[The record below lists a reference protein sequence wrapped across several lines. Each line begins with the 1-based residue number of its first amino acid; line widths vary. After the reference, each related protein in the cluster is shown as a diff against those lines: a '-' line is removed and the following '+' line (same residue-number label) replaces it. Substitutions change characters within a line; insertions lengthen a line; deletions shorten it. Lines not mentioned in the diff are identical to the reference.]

1 MNITDVKENRENEN
15 FGSYHALLI
24 AFKTMKERCQ
34 QLQNRLAA
42 VEEEN
47 LCLRLECGKDMSTA
61 VVRVNGNSDKA
72 VIQTLQEKVEDLKKQ
87 KSQLTHHVFMVAAE
101 NRHLW
106 NRLIRLSK
114 ANKSL
119 GMHFTKISDAL
130 KQHTPTQPF
139 DIMSYSFCNMPSS
152 VKQETNKKCI
162 LNADNGD
169 KEQSLEEISLKLI
182 NTIMLEKSDLEQQ
195 YAEMVELQNNSDL
208 NLQNIGFTYPE
219 DSDTDSL
226 EQLKQHDVR
235 LSQTKDALLA
245 QHNRLKRAIQNIK
258 KIKKG
263 GMCSNCRKN
272 ANKKIVHVGV
282 QFDSGDNF
290 QEHGSTQTS
299 LPPISLPQEKCSTEN
314 SDMNDK
320 ICPLCGSFY
329 GKSIPF
335 AEFHEHVLSHFTKE
349 ASVDGFEIIH

>member
-1 MNITDVKENRENEN
+1 MNVTEVKENLENDN

-34 QLQNRLAA
+34 LLQTRLAA

-61 VVRVNGNSDKA
+61 VVRVSGNNDKA

-87 KSQLTHHVFMVAAE
+87 KSQLTQHVFMIAAE

-106 NRLIRLSK
+106 NRLTRLSK

-119 GMHFTKISDAL
+119 GLHFTKISDAL
-130 KQHTPTQPF
+130 KQHSSTQPF
-139 DIMSYSFCNMPSS
+139 DIMAYNICNVPSS
-152 VKQETNKKCI
+152 VKQEANKKCI
-162 LNADNGD
+162 LDTDNGE

-182 NTIMLEKSDLEQQ
+182 NSIILEKSDLEQQ
-195 YAEMVELQNNSDL
+195 YAEMIELQNNSDL

-235 LSQTKDALLA
+235 LSQTKNALLA
-245 QHNRLKRAIQNIK
+245 QHNRLKKVIENIK
-258 KIKKG
+258 KAKRG
-263 GMCSNCRKN
+263 GMCNNCRKS
-272 ANKKIVHVGV
+272 ANKKVVHIGI
-282 QFDSGDNF
+282 QFDSSDNF

-299 LPPISLPQEKCSTEN
+299 LPPLSLAPEKCFTDN
-314 SDMNDK
+314 TDIGDK
-320 ICPLCGSFY
+320 ICPLCGY
-329 GKSIPF
+329 YRKSIPF
-335 AEFHEHVLSHFTKE
+335 AEFHEHVLSHFTNE
-349 ASVDGFEIIH
+349 ASVDGFQHIN